1 MSTTQSVTFWEL
13 PVFLSQSTIGGHQG
27 SNACTVISLLLAKTH
42 IINKSLLQLNN
53 HQSLTPS
60 WILAFISCIMGGRNQ
75 TYESFTQSQSHLGIV
90 KAIGSLS
97 CEEELPVCFVKE
109 PNSNDESALSF
120 HLSRRLKDTNAAFTI
135 INGLTITFVRDANDS
150 IILMDSPL
158 HLPKGAL
165 LAVSRQ

>member
-1 MSTTQSVTFWEL
+1 
-13 PVFLSQSTIGGHQG
+13 
-27 SNACTVISLLLAKTH
+27 
-42 IINKSLLQLNN
+42 
-53 HQSLTPS
+53 
-60 WILAFISCIMGGRNQ
+60 MGGRNQ

-90 KAIGSLS
+90 KAIGSLN

-135 INGLTITFVRDANDS
+135 IHGLTITFVRYANDS

>member
-1 MSTTQSVTFWEL
+1 
-13 PVFLSQSTIGGHQG
+13 
-27 SNACTVISLLLAKTH
+27 
-42 IINKSLLQLNN
+42 
-53 HQSLTPS
+53 
-60 WILAFISCIMGGRNQ
+60 MGENQ
-75 TYESFTQSQSHLGIV
+75 TYDNFTQSQSHLGIV

-109 PNSNDESALSF
+109 PNSNDESTLSF

-135 INGLTITFVRDANDS
+135 FNGLTITFVRDANDS

-165 LAVSRQ
+165 LSKSQGSDIEGLLNWLKLKLSATVNLCTVAFINFR